1 MLHRLTLRVLPQ
13 LNALVTEPTVR
24 KRKRLVMLA
33 PGLIAFLIYRMT
45 KHVLPL
51 SDPFVLLVFSGCLSS
66 LAAFWAYRMGR
77 GVSSSSLI
85 REDGKGRIAWV
96 IGWIGFGYGVQLS
109 LLVLAILKI
118 FVAYDF
124 LLHPEG
130 PAMMAIIIACT
141 SVTRDAFEI
150 GVVRQMEQWGQKMMT
165 FPDGAAFRR
174 WVQFEPMRL
183 GRWAGLAVLIGVVSS
198 LALAFSMEIG
208 RSSIAQI
215 LLLSVIV
222 ASVALVTFF
231 SSESQSGDWWK
242 RAKGVGSF
250 QSIRFWIW
258 PCFTF
263 AATYYLV
270 QVGIVDFLVNTN
282 MPNVLVHASIAG
294 TTAGLMTCYF
304 FYLGRRKL
312 FEGQTQLEFSE
323 NLQSCPF
330 VMGILSKAGVVSDKS
345 QVPSAQIVTGQPEE
359 VR

>member
-1 MLHRLTLRVLPQ
+1 M
-13 LNALVTEPTVR
+13 
-24 KRKRLVMLA
+24 
-33 PGLIAFLIYRMT
+33 
-45 KHVLPL
+45 
-51 SDPFVLLVFSGCLSS
+51 GCWLDRIWLWHAALSS
-66 LAAFWAYRMGR
+66 CPRDF
-77 GVSSSSLI
+77 
-85 REDGKGRIAWV
+85 E
-96 IGWIGFGYGVQLS
+96 
-109 LLVLAILKI
+109 I

-150 GVVRQMEQWGQKMMT
+150 GVVRQMEQWGQKLVT

-174 WVQFEPMRL
+174 WVQFEPLAL

-208 RSSIAQI
+208 RNPIAQI

-231 SSESQSGDWWK
+231 SSESKSGDWWE

-250 QSIRFWIW
+250 QSMRFWIW

-304 FYLGRRKL
+304 FYLAGGSYLKGKPSKNFQKTSRA
-312 FEGQTQLEFSE
+312 
-323 NLQSCPF
+323 
-330 VMGILSKAGVVSDKS
+330 VHLSWES
-345 QVPSAQIVTGQPEE
+345 
-359 VR
+359 

>member
-1 MLHRLTLRVLPQ
+1 MLHRLTLRILPQ
-13 LNALVTEPTVR
+13 LNAVVTEPSVR

-45 KHVLPL
+45 KQTLPL
-51 SDPFVLLVFSGCLSS
+51 SDPMVLLVFSGSLSS
-66 LAAFWAYRMGR
+66 IAAIWAYRMGR
-77 GVSSSSLI
+77 GVALLSLI

-96 IGWIGFGYGVQLS
+96 IGWIGFGYGMQLS
-109 LLVLAILKI
+109 LLVLALLKI

-130 PAMMAIIIACT
+130 PAMMAIIISCT

-150 GVVRQMEQWGQKMMT
+150 GVVRQMEQWGQKMVT

-174 WVQFEPMRL
+174 WVQFEPITL
-183 GRWAGLAVLIGVVSS
+183 GRWAGLAVLVGIVSS
-198 LALAFSMEIG
+198 LALAFSLEIG

-222 ASVALVTFF
+222 GSVALVTFF
-231 SSESQSGDWWK
+231 SSETKSGNWWE

-250 QSIRFWIW
+250 QSMRFWIW

-263 AATYYLV
+263 AATYFLV
-270 QVGIVDFLVNTN
+270 QIGIVDFLVNTN
-282 MPNVLVHASIAG
+282 LPKVLVHAGIAG

-312 FEGQTQLEFSE
+312 FEGQSREEIPE

-330 VMGILSKAGVVSDKS
+330 VMGILSKAGVVSDKT
-345 QVPSAQIVTGQPEE
+345 QIASAPIVTGQPEE